1 MQLETASALHR
12 YTEGFRTVEDIYN
25 ILQISQARRKIN
37 PDVPPPKAKLMA
49 AYYEKLTTLFW
60 VSENHL
66 FHGFAWYK
74 YYTLCKEYNRSMSE
88 DMKRM
93 QASAVLLAAL
103 CIPPTPNNSS
113 KGIVHRQQ
121 QHGIRT
127 TVEDDIVKQKMARMA
142 TLLGFHT
149 RNPTRESLLLEIQS
163 KNILAQ
169 VPKYLQDLYVIF
181 EETSDPLIMVDQAK
195 PLLEQLK
202 QEIGATTSTETEN
215 DDVSDTTL
223 GRYVEPLTHVL
234 LLKVLVNLSVAYQT
248 VSIQKL
254 QKLTSGLGIPFEQV
268 EKSIVQFTQTKTL
281 SVRIDHRSGCLRF
294 GDADLESD
302 MMRSQLTVLAKQLYY
317 VNQEVLFPPTDITN
331 QLEQRKAQ
339 FSAIRN
345 NLHAEHMANLERK
358 MFIDKKKEEGEKIAQ
373 DKVKEQLRIKMEEE
387 ALRRAAEEERMAR
400 ELKQR
405 EQEKHKR
412 IQMELDNQE
421 KKRFLVAM
429 GKKTDEITEEE
440 MAKIDTEAL
449 QKEHQAKINK
459 EKEEADRKTKEIAK
473 KLDYL
478 VRAIRIEELPLVKQK
493 YEEKIRLDRERYE
506 QETIEKSRKA
516 KEQWELDVKD
526 KAILEEHS
534 VFAYF
539 SQFEDAIM
547 KERKA
552 KHAVICKEVEAEA
565 EIAAEK
571 AKIRRARRRRDD
583 ERNRIAAEEAKVK
596 EEEERKKA
604 EDEAKKKEEARREKE
619 AKEEEARQA
628 ERRRMDEENRRRA
641 ESTATT
647 ATKTAPPPLP
657 SSRFGGGGGTS
668 GGGGGSG
675 AYVPPSRRNTPSG
688 SGPGGGGS
696 RGGYDDRGGGSR
708 PGGDDRSRAYPG
720 GGRYEGRTQQGG
732 SSGGGG
738 TGRYDSRPS
747 SSQQGGSGDTD
758 RYGTGSGDRRS
769 GSGSTG
775 GAWRK

>member
-583 ERNRIAAEEAKVK
+583 ERNRIAAEEAKLK

-604 EDEAKKKEEARREKE
+604 EEEAKKKEEARREKE

-657 SSRFGGGGGTS
+657 SSRFGGGGTS

>member
-583 ERNRIAAEEAKVK
+583 ERNRIAAEEAKLK
-596 EEEERKKA
+596 EEEELKKA
-604 EDEAKKKEEARREKE
+604 EEEAKKKEEARREKE

-657 SSRFGGGGGTS
+657 SSRFGGGGTS